1 MSKILRRPMF
11 RGGKVSSYGTGIAS
25 GLGYNT
31 GGRVGYQTGGI
42 ITLQDILKQGGAP
55 MTGQQILDFAQKNK
69 LNLGPDFKINPLST
83 FIPEEVTV
91 GQGTENERDISYG
104 SFVNQ
109 FGVPKYEDEKSFL
122 GGTDPQGTLEV
133 LDKVQIKTD
142 ELGKPVTDEL
152 GNPVYVGSQDKI
164 KSKLELT
171 SDIPVLNKQNL
182 AQATSDELSLD
193 EVRDALGY
201 AKARRRDL
209 GDMLGRASAAFLKRP
224 ARGETRGITEAL
236 GDFMATETAA
246 GPSRTEK
253 IETGAG
259 TFMLKEK
266 AQSKR
271 DKQNIELLKAK
282 IDYQIEAGE
291 NISLPKAILAA
302 NKSGTLNNKELAAG
316 IQGATSP
323 NTGKNYNFKG
333 IVNRDALSKAMPTAQ
348 EGDTFIVQE
357 TVKDP
362 NSGIEK
368 TIKVIIEVIDGQ
380 AVPIYRI

>member
-1 MSKILRRPMF
+1 MSNILRRPMF

-271 DKQNIELLKAK
+271 DKQNIELLKTK

>member
-11 RGGKVSSYGTGIAS
+11 RGGKVSSYGTGITS

-201 AKARRRDL
+201 AKARRRDV

-246 GPSRTEK
+246 GPGRAEK
-253 IETGAG
+253 IETAAA

>member
-1 MSKILRRPMF
+1 MSNILRRPMF

-69 LNLGPDFKINPLST
+69 LNLGPNFKINPLST

-271 DKQNIELLKAK
+271 DKQNIELLKTK